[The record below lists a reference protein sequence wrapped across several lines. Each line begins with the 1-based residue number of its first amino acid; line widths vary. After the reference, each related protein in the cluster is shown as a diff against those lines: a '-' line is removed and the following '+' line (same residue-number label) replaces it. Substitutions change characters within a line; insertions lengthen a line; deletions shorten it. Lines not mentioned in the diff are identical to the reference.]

1 MLPLFVLET
10 MEEIN
15 DAGLF
20 IKSAVQFCVFF
31 NLLTLKFQYNASKG
45 RT

>member
-1 MLPLFVLET
+1 MLLLFVLET

-31 NLLTLKFQYNASKG
+31 NLRDYEEKSVNNNLL
-45 RT
+45 